1 MTSPLS
7 DVSNPPTSEHHRGT
21 LDQSLPR
28 GVDSS
33 LYNHDLAPTKREGR
47 KWSAY
52 NFFALWANDVHSLGN
67 YSFAMGLFA
76 LGLGTWQILLALGV
90 GSAFLFVLLCLSGF
104 MGYKT
109 GVPFPVMSRISF
121 GIRGAQIPALI
132 RGGVAIVW
140 FGIQTYLAS
149 LVGNVLVIALV
160 PATQPL
166 AQTTFL
172 GLTVLGWACFTVLWL
187 IQVVIACYGM
197 EMIRRYEAFAGPV
210 ILVTFVILAAYVL
223 WVSGGEIVWQP
234 PNAVAGGE
242 MWREILGGGALWV
255 AIYGTFVLNFCD
267 FTRSA
272 KTKKSIVWGNLF
284 GIPINTLFFGVI
296 VVVLAGGRLAIDG
309 KVIASPTDV
318 VESIG
323 STPMLVLA
331 CVALLIL
338 TIAVNL
344 MANFVAPSFALA
356 ALLPRH
362 LNFRRAAIVSAILG
376 FVILPWNLYNSPV
389 VIVYFLG
396 GLGAFLGPLFGIVMA
411 DYWLLRKQRINVPAL
426 YTTDPQGTYYYSR
439 GVNLRAIGALIPSAA
454 ISLVFAFV
462 PSLKA
467 FSSFSW
473 FIAAG
478 LGRSDLLPP
487 GRPQPQLRGRL
498 RRAHRGPEQPLILQP
513 PAATKGTPDAHSRG
527 QREHH
532 RVDDRRDR

>member
-1 MTSPLS
+1 MSSHLS
-7 DVSNPPTSEHHRGT
+7 EPTTTPAVEHHHLGA
-21 LDQSLPR
+21 LDEPMPR
-28 GVDSS
+28 GVDPS
-33 LYNHDLAPTKREGR
+33 LYNHDLAPTKKQGR

-67 YSFAMGLFA
+67 YSFAIGLFA

-160 PATQPL
+160 PAAAPL
-166 AQTTFL
+166 AEQTVL
-172 GLTVLGWACFTVLWL
+172 GLTLLGWVCFTVLWV

-197 EMIRRYEAFAGPV
+197 EMIRKYEAFAGPV
-210 ILVTFVILAAYVL
+210 ILVTFLILAAYVL
-223 WVSGGEIVWQP
+223 YTTGGTIVWEP
-234 PNAVAGGE
+234 PDAVTGGE

-267 FTRSA
+267 FTRGA
-272 KTKKSIVWGNLF
+272 KTKRSIVWGNLF
-284 GIPINTLFFGVI
+284 GIPVNTLFFGVI
-296 VVVLAGGRLAIDG
+296 VVVLAGGRLALDG
-309 KVIASPTDV
+309 KVISSPTDV

-331 CVALLIL
+331 CLALLIL

-376 FVILPWNLYNSPV
+376 FIILPWNLYNSPV

-411 DYWLLRKQRINVPAL
+411 DYWLLRKQRIHVPDL
-426 YTTDPQGTYYYSR
+426 YTTDLQGSYFYTR
-439 GVNLRAIGALIPSAA
+439 GINLRAVGALIPSAA
-454 ISLVFAFV
+454 ISLVFAFA
-462 PSLKA
+462 PALAA

-478 LGRSDLLPP
+478 LG
-487 GRPQPQLRGRL
+487 
-498 RRAHRGPEQPLILQP
+498 
-513 PAATKGTPDAHSRG
+513 AAFYVVLADRSRG
-527 QREHH
+527 Y
-532 RVDDRRDR
+532 VDVSGEAIAVESSH